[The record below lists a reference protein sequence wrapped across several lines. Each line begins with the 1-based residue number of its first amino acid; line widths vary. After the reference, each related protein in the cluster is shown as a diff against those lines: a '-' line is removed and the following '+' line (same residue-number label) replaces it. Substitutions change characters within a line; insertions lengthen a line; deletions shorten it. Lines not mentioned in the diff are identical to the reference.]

1 MIDNPMGV
9 QHLAPLGA
17 NGTSAAAPG
26 SRDVVSG
33 FGQVLNRAIDAVNT
47 RQAESAEL
55 AKGLVSG
62 QHANIHETMI
72 AMEKSSISF
81 RLMTK
86 VHQKGLDAYQEVMRM
101 QL

>member
-1 MIDNPMGV
+1 MINPTGLKPAMPIGIAGSE
-9 QHLAPLGA
+9 QP
-17 NGTSAAAPG
+17 AAT
-26 SRDVVSG
+26 RDLVSG
-33 FGQVLNRAIDAVNT
+33 FGEVLKKAVDAVSA
-47 RQAESAEL
+47 RQAEANHLAE
-55 AKGLVSG
+55 GLVSG

-72 AMEKSSISF
+72 AAEKSSISF